1 MEIPLTVSETMDE
14 RGKTDIIEH
23 RSIRMPKD
31 FRKDFMFSVNDYVS
45 LRATDGKIIALRI
58 LPAYKEDAEAGGGLA
73 YVTSDVFKASRMV
86 AVEETKTRIQ
96 NVELVQGITL
106 GCDPELFLVD
116 AQGNMVH
123 ANRFFRR
130 FANVGYDGPMLELR
144 PMPGLREETVTAN
157 LMGLLGQARNHLD
170 TFKNINLINNIPI
183 PKTDELRIVAASA
196 YKSVAAG
203 FHLHFGLPRQLLGG
217 HKYMLK
223 LLAGQMVK
231 ALDYYVG
238 IPAIVPEGS
247 EDFFRRTFVASAY
260 GKPGNFILDNR
271 TLEYRLPGGTLMRH
285 PILAQGILGLGAV
298 VIEDV
303 VSRVKNVTEDYSF
316 IETMLP
322 DKSLKIIYPSIPV
335 PSEIYQ
341 AIVSPN
347 IRNAEAHLDTII
359 NDVRKMVGYEARSH
373 SIETYFKHIKTRF
386 SNNVEVNWREYYAG
400 QQRPVDMY

>member
-14 RGKTDIIEH
+14 RGKLDINEH
-23 RSIRMPKD
+23 RVIRMPKD
-31 FRKDFMFSVNDYVS
+31 FRDDFMFDLNDFVS
-45 LRATDGKIIALRI
+45 LRSADGKVIALRI
-58 LPAYKEDAEAGGGLA
+58 LPAYKEDAEADGMSA
-73 YVTSDVFKASRMV
+73 YITSDAFIASRIIP
-86 AVEETKTRIQ
+86 TKDSKTRIQ

-144 PMPGLREETVTAN
+144 PMPSTKEEGVSAN
-157 LMGLLGQARNHLD
+157 LMSLLNQARAHLN
-170 TFKNINLINNIPI
+170 TFKNVNLINNIPI

-231 ALDYYVG
+231 ALDFYVG
-238 IPAIVPEGS
+238 IPAIIPEGS
-247 EDFFRRTFVASAY
+247 EDFFRRTFVGSAY

-271 TLEYRLPGGTLMRH
+271 TLEYRLPGGTLMKH
-285 PILAQGILGLGAV
+285 PILAQGILGLGAA

-303 VSRVKNVTEDYSF
+303 VSRVREATENYSF

-322 DKSLKIIYPSIPV
+322 DKSLKIIYPSIPT
-335 PSEIYQ
+335 PPEIYQ

-347 IRNAEAHLDTII
+347 IRNAEAKLDVII
-359 NDVRKMVGYEARSH
+359 NDVRKMVGYEARSQ
-373 SIETYFKHIKTRF
+373 SIEAYFKHIKTKF
-386 SNNVEVNWREYYAG
+386 SNDVECNWREYYAG
-400 QQRPVDMY
+400 QQRSVDLY